1 MNLQSLT
8 PFLPRSRQASSQI
21 GIFLFNSS
29 IREPETVFAENSC
42 VISLQQTL
50 VDLLDLVG
58 RRILVGPVLPF
69 ISSFAL
75 RNSGKSQRSGTRL
88 IMLEQG
94 MRMMMMRQF
103 MCFSANDHVSLHWY
117 LHILLWL

>member
-75 RNSGKSQRSGTRL
+75 YIDLAEGERASF
-88 IMLEQG
+88 LEKFWQVTAKWNQINHAG
-94 MRMMMMRQF
+94 
-103 MCFSANDHVSLHWY
+103 AGYEDDDDEAIHV
-117 LHILLWL
+117 LLCQ